1 MHLESALIIQDE
13 PLFSESDKDVLE
25 RTGIPII
32 EAADVADA
40 LSMVGCTEFSVLV
53 INLSTVNSDTLQ
65 ALDKIRDACPDVP
78 IILCNGADC
87 MLADT
92 AIGKDVFEVFER
104 PVDIDSL
111 VRSVQ
116 NAARQH
122 QLMIENRSLIQQLLT
137 SQNSER
143 HPSDSRAGNGN
154 GQSDEP
160 AFAALVGNSS
170 AIEEVRSQIAEVAST
185 DMTVLIEGETGTGKD
200 VVARLVHQMSF
211 RSKSGAFVKICC
223 PAVPEQLLESELFG
237 HETGAFTGAQKQK
250 PGRLELA
257 SCGSVFLDEIG
268 DMPAAVQAKLLEVL
282 EHKLFT
288 RLGGTETIHVDARI
302 LAAANT
308 PLLQLCDSGG
318 FRKDLYYRL
327 SQYTIHIP
335 PLRERVEDVP
345 LLVDHFLSKYG
356 AAYGNTDLS
365 LSFETMS
372 LLMTYSWP
380 GNVRELESVIRR
392 FALCGREEIILSLL
406 QEQERQEQKHV
417 VCTAPSRTTV
427 PVSAAATY
435 PVSATGTY
443 QESERRVILDALAR
457 TSWNRR
463 RASDILGISYNTL
476 RRRIA
481 LYELAAAGAA
491 R

>member
-1 MHLESALIIQDE
+1 MHLRAALIIQDE
-13 PLFSESDKDVLE
+13 PISSDADRDLLKQA
-25 RTGIPII
+25 GIPIV

-53 INLSTVNSDTLQ
+53 INLSAPSSGTVL
-65 ALDKIRDACPDVP
+65 ALGKIKDACPDVP
-78 IILCNGADC
+78 IILCDGADR
-87 MLADT
+87 MLADS
-92 AIGKDVFEVFER
+92 ALGEDVFELFER
-104 PVDIDSL
+104 PVDIESL

-143 HPSDSRAGNGN
+143 HQSDDGAGNGD
-154 GQSDEP
+154 GRSDKP
-160 AFAALVGNSS
+160 TSATLVGNSS
-170 AIEEVRSQIAEVAST
+170 AMEEVRSQIAEVAST

-200 VVARLVHQMSF
+200 VVARLIHEMSF
-211 RSKSGAFVKICC
+211 RSKSGAYVKICC

-268 DMPAAVQAKLLEVL
+268 DMPHTVQAKLLEVL

-288 RLGGTETIHVDARI
+288 RLGGTETVNVDTRI
-302 LAAANT
+302 LAAANK
-308 PLLQLCDSGG
+308 PLRHLCDTGG
-318 FRKDLYYRL
+318 FRNDLYYRL

-335 PLRERVEDVP
+335 PLRERVEDIP

-372 LLMTYSWP
+372 LLMTYPWP
-380 GNVRELESVIRR
+380 GNVRELESAIRR
-392 FALCGREEIILSLL
+392 FALSGREETILSLL
-406 QEQERQEQKHV
+406 QQQERQEQEHV
-417 VCTAPSRTTV
+417 VCTAPSRITV
-427 PVSAAATY
+427 

-463 RASDILGISYNTL
+463 QASEILGISYNTL

-481 LYELAAAGAA
+481 LYELAGQPSAS
-491 R
+491 